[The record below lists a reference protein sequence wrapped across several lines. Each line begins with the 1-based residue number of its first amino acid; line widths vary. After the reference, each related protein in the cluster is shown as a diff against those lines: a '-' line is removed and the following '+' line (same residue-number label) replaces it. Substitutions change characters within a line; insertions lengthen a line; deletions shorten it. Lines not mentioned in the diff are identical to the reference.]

1 MTLTLIQMNIVMACG
16 VGWRFVSP
24 AGLTAEQTRP
34 VLTTVVYYVFLPAL
48 ILDVLWAANIG
59 LESFEY
65 TIVGVGGIL
74 LVLLITWTVVWL
86 FKFSRAKAGAILLA
100 TAFPNVT
107 YLGLPILEQTFGSW
121 ARSVAIQLDLFAAGP
136 LLFTVGVMVA
146 RYYGDNENENKSI
159 LSFLNTPPFLAA
171 FIAIFLNLNHVPSP
185 DWLDGVLK
193 QLSAAVVPLMLFSIG
208 LALSWSAVR
217 WKNVPYIIPVIIIK
231 LLVMPL
237 IVIEMVSY
245 LSMDDQH
252 KAATVIDMAMP
263 SMVLGIVFCD
273 QYKLDSSLY
282 AMAVTVTTFFSIF
295 TLPFWYGFL

>member
-1 MTLTLIQMNIVMACG
+1 M
-16 VGWRFVSP
+16 
-24 AGLTAEQTRP
+24 
-34 VLTTVVYYVFLPAL
+34 
-48 ILDVLWAANIG
+48 
-59 LESFEY
+59 
-65 TIVGVGGIL
+65 
-74 LVLLITWTVVWL
+74 
-86 FKFSRAKAGAILLA
+86 
-100 TAFPNVT
+100 
-107 YLGLPILEQTFGSW
+107 
-121 ARSVAIQLDLFAAGP
+121 
-136 LLFTVGVMVA
+136 
-146 RYYGDNENENKSI
+146 
-159 LSFLNTPPFLAA
+159 
-171 FIAIFLNLNHVPSP
+171 NHVPSP